1 VRSDADEIISPH
13 RNPDQ
18 VRACALVRSRAM
30 IDTSY
35 MRAWHLVLVLLTGCG
50 ANGAGSPK
58 TPDRDREPEARRSLS
73 STEVAPAS
81 VANSG
86 SSDGVTCE
94 QAQAQNVEEMNLQ
107 GGGQR
112 DLTAAE
118 FGEVLNNGTY
128 LVACDV
134 PPTSH
139 VQICAA
145 VQNGVAVGVTVSL
158 DPPNPE
164 IEICVSKQVRALV
177 FASHPK
183 MDITRVRF

>member
-1 VRSDADEIISPH
+1 
-13 RNPDQ
+13 
-18 VRACALVRSRAM
+18 M
-30 IDTSY
+30 IGTGF
-35 MRAWHLVLVLLTGCG
+35 MRAWLLIVVLLSGCG
-50 ANGAGSPK
+50 TTNGPVPAK
-58 TPDRDREPEARRSLS
+58 TPDREPQARRSLP
-73 STEVAPAS
+73 STDVAPAQ

-86 SSDGVTCE
+86 TSDGVNCE

-107 GGGQR
+107 AGGQR
-112 DLTAAE
+112 DLTAAD

-134 PPTSH
+134 PPSSH

-164 IEICVSKQVRALV
+164 IELCVSKQVRALS